1 MIGSKTLVYC
11 IMICVIL
18 SCLNTPVIAKK
29 PVQPDIN
36 YILDTKKEKT
46 IQGLESLSVPQAFDR
61 LMSVDILTNEKF
73 LNKAVYYAFQH
84 RQKAAVAFA
93 LNAMKQQTYQQ
104 SEDGEVI
111 SRGIAVYVSSKVFEM
126 FPDEAIDPLL
136 QLYQNGDPI
145 TRANIVRAGAIV
157 NHQSIR
163 QLLLIALDDKI
174 FFEEEEEEEKE
185 RIESIGNPMRVCDN
199 AYNQI
204 VLKYKVKSVLRT
216 ISPGHKVETRD
227 YHIEKL
233 KQILS
238 NQKFQ

>member
-1 MIGSKTLVYC
+1 MIGSKTVVYC

-18 SCLNTPVIAKK
+18 SCLNTSVIAKK

-73 LNKAVYYAFQH
+73 LNKAVYYAFEH

-93 LNAMKQQTYQQ
+93 LNAMKQQIYQQ
-104 SEDGEVI
+104 SEDGVAI
-111 SRGIAVYVSSKVFEM
+111 SRGIDVYVSSKVFEM

-145 TRANIVRAGAIV
+145 TRSNIVRASGAV
-157 NHQSIR
+157 ANHQSIR
-163 QLLLIALDDKI
+163 QLLLFALDDKG
-174 FFEEEEEEEKE
+174 FYEEDES
-185 RIESIGNPMRVCDN
+185 IENIGNPMRVCDE

-204 VLKYKVKSVLRT
+204 VLKYKIKSVLRT
-216 ISPGHKVETRD
+216 ISPAHKIETRD

-233 KQILS
+233 KQILHDLKL
-238 NQKFQ
+238 Q